1 MSKLDRDL
9 EALSAYLDG
18 ELPADERTQLE
29 AKLEADQ
36 DLGNWYEQLRRTRAV
51 LRNTPQMRAP
61 RNYFITPAMV
71 GVKEK
76 RTLAFPVLRFAS
88 AFAALLLVLLFIGD
102 FFVFPGLVLAP
113 ERSSQFVESVQEA
126 LEQPVL
132 ETQVQERLAA
142 AEAPEEPPMEEPM
155 VEPMVEAE
163 VAEDAAEGNI
173 SSMMGETPMMDKVT
187 PTQLPAPVEEAGEV
201 MGGGGEPSVEPGAEQ
216 SQMLVSPIP
225 TPVVEQEPQPGL
237 DLKGIIRLSE
247 YTLLVI
253 AISSG
258 IAAFILSRKYR

>member
-18 ELPADERTQLE
+18 ELPAAERTRLE
-29 AKLEADQ
+29 AKLETDQ

-51 LRNTPQMRAP
+51 LRNTPELRAP

-71 GVKEK
+71 GLKEK
-76 RTLAFPVLRFAS
+76 RTWAFPVLRFAS

-113 ERSSQFVESVQEA
+113 ARSDQFIESVQEE

-132 ETQVQERLAA
+132 EAEVQERLA

-155 VEPMVEAE
+155 VEGESPAE
-163 VAEDAAEGNI
+163 AAEGNI
-173 SSMMGETPMMDKVT
+173 SSMMGETPMMDKIL
-187 PTQLPAPVEEAGEV
+187 PTAMPAPVEEADEV
-201 MGGGGEPSVEPGAEQ
+201 MGGGGEPGAELGAEQ
-216 SQMLVSPIP
+216 SQMLVSPVP
-225 TPVVEQEPQPGL
+225 TPVIEQEPQPGL
-237 DLKGIIRLSE
+237 DLKGIIRFSE

-253 AISSG
+253 AISTG
-258 IAAFILSRKYR
+258 IAAYILSRKYR